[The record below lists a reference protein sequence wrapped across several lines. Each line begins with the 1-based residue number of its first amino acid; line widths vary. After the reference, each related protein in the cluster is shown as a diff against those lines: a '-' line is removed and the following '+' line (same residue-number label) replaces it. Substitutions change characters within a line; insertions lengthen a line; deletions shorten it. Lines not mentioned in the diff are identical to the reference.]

1 MPRVLSLMILL
12 PFLTGCATVIARHAV
27 PYENVPHLAFAQARK
42 NLIASAKR
50 GSLEK
55 SGFTMASMNGGGI
68 TEVREEN
75 IVIAYN
81 KYKGLLSTDTD
92 PVTIAC
98 DYADMGDLEVI
109 QYKVGANRY
118 ATYGMEVPLGPRCN
132 NLAMFFSTLDDAQAF
147 AHNLLVMKRHYDVGP
162 TTEEAAAARGGMSKE
177 EISTIVQAA
186 VAGAAQVKQN
196 GPAQA
201 AVVYNSD
208 VDKPVFALP
217 ENPDNYAI
225 VVGIDKYLDLP
236 QAQFAERDAEA
247 VKTQLIALGF
257 PSRNV
262 VHLSGEKA
270 GYKSIEKF
278 VETWLPRN
286 TNENSRVFFYFSGH
300 GAPDPQGGKAYLLP
314 YDGDPNFL
322 ENTGYPL
329 SRLYQKLNELK
340 AREVVVALD
349 SCFSGAGGRSLLA
362 KGARPL
368 VLSVDTLAPATGRLE
383 IFAAASSD
391 QITSTLDE
399 QGHGTFTYYF
409 LKGLT
414 GGARAADG
422 SVTALGLYDY
432 LKPRVQDAARRQNRE
447 QTPNLQGS
455 LGGVE
460 LVKFR

>member
-1 MPRVLSLMILL
+1 MIRAIFIFSLL
-12 PFLTGCATVIARHAV
+12 PLLTGCATVIARHPV
-27 PYENVPHLAFAQARK
+27 PASDIPHLSFAQARK
-42 NLIASAKR
+42 NLIASAKK
-50 GSLEK
+50 GQLEK
-55 SGFTMASMNGGGI
+55 SGFTMASMSGGGI
-68 TEVREEN
+68 SEVREEN

-98 DYADMGDLEVI
+98 DYADMGNLEVI

-118 ATYGMEVPLGPRCN
+118 ASFGMEVPLGPRCN
-132 NLAMFFSTLDDAQAF
+132 SLAMFFSQKEDAEAF
-147 AHNLLVMKRHYDVGP
+147 ARNLLVLKRHYDDGP
-162 TTEEAAAARGGMSKE
+162 TPEEAAAARGGMSKE
-177 EISTIVQAA
+177 EISSIVQAA
-186 VAGAAQVKQN
+186 VAGVAQVKP
-196 GPAQA
+196 GA
-201 AVVYNSD
+201 ASSVAINSD
-208 VDKPVFALP
+208 VDKAAFSLP
-217 ENPDNYAI
+217 EKPDTYAI
-225 VVGIDKYLDLP
+225 VVGIGQYLDLP
-236 QAQFAERDAEA
+236 EAQFAERDAEA

-329 SRLYQKLNELK
+329 KRLYQKLEELK
-340 AREVVVALD
+340 AKEVLVVLD

-368 VLSVDTLAPATGRLE
+368 VVSVDTAAQASGKLE
-383 IFAAASSD
+383 VLAAASSD
-391 QITSTLDE
+391 QITSTLED

-409 LKGLT
+409 LKGIT
-414 GGARAADG
+414 GGARGPGGA
-422 SVTALGLYDY
+422 VTVQGLYDY
-432 LKPRVQDAARRQNRE
+432 LTPKVQDAARRQNRE
-447 QTPNLQGS
+447 QTPSLQGPN
-455 LGGVE
+455 GTAE
-460 LVKFR
+460 LVKF